1 MDLSRFSAGGVGS
14 GGWVEKDLSPISK
27 DDARLPGVGRRA
39 SLPLGG
45 SREGIRDQS
54 LLPPPPEEPESPP
67 EEPPEEDFFW

>member
-1 MDLSRFSAGGVGS
+1 MDLSRFSAGGVES

-45 SREGIRDQS
+45 SEGIRDQS